1 MLLHLKAGLTVA
13 PSMFRTEYL
22 QHLACH
28 SQLTHCKDGK
38 SQRSVERTPASIV
51 GFRQS

>member
-1 MLLHLKAGLTVA
+1 MLYLKVGLTVA

-28 SQLTHCKDGK
+28 SRLTHCKDGK
-38 SQRSVERTPASIV
+38 SQRPVERTSGSIV
-51 GFRQS
+51 SFRQS